1 MMRMKECIENDKVFW
16 LFMISGVKV
25 ILTKGISVALL
36 LLSIFIKGK
45 INHFDE
51 KQWDMILKI

>member
-1 MMRMKECIENDKVFW
+1 MIKVFW

-36 LLSIFIKGK
+36 LLSIFIKG
-45 INHFDE
+45 NA
-51 KQWDMILKI
+51 